1 MEKVEEKKN
10 EEITPEEMEKAEE
23 QVLLSWLAA
32 QILANELFD
41 VAKLLIGKSAI
52 ITAHNMKLLDADT
65 TKFAKNKADKNAK
78 EFLEKVKFHSEQY
91 VKYGKLLP
99 GYVQR
104 SEKYEKI
111 LGEVIN
117 KLSVEA
123 RKAMDEALKTHK

>member
-1 MEKVEEKKN
+1 MEEKK
-10 EEITPEEMEKAEE
+10 EEVAEFTEKEIQQAEE
-23 QVLLSWLAA
+23 QVLLSWLAS

-41 VAKLLIGKSAI
+41 IAKLLIGKSAL
-52 ITAHNMKLLDADT
+52 ITAHNMKVLDADT

-91 VKYGKLLP
+91 VKYSKLLP

-104 SEKYEKI
+104 SERYEKI

-117 KLSVEA
+117 RLSAEA
-123 RKAMDEALKTHK
+123 RKAMDEAIQKHK